1 MADVL
6 KYIKIAMAASLES
19 LYLTLG
25 FPDETKRRS
34 PLSIDKFYQAKC
46 SWVKE
51 QLGLIINTRDMT
63 ISLPQ
68 AKVDRLLKM
77 LDTTWHTNR
86 KTFTLMEGTV
96 LLGFLEHAAQIC
108 LWGRYLYGTLRHLVN
123 LCLKQAITSV
133 KKRKNVQDMLQLVRD
148 APSSEVRDL
157 INSFHEKKIAKD
169 VYAYKL
175 IFSFLLNSDLSW
187 NI

>member
-1 MADVL
+1 MVQKHSDILDLVQFDIESHPDKVTFVQAKADSLNPGVLNPDTGLSVETPHFPYVDDTLMADVL

-34 PLSIDKFYQAKC
+34 SLSIDKFYQAKC
-46 SWVKE
+46 FWVRE

-68 AKVDRLLKM
+68 AKIDRLLKM

-108 LWGRYLYGTLRHLVN
+108 PWGRYLYGTLRHSVN
-123 LCLKQAITSV
+123 LCLK
-133 KKRKNVQDMLQLVRD
+133 
-148 APSSEVRDL
+148 
-157 INSFHEKKIAKD
+157 
-169 VYAYKL
+169 
-175 IFSFLLNSDLSW
+175 
-187 NI
+187 